1 MGNDAA
7 LACMSEN
14 LRVMFDYFK
23 QLFSQVTN
31 PPIDPLSE
39 VIIMSLR
46 CAIGP
51 QGNLL
56 EHSAEQC
63 KRLTIDNPVIR
74 MDDLERIKTMSS
86 IPGLESWKTVVLY
99 MT

>member
-1 MGNDAA
+1 
-7 LACMSEN
+7 
-14 LRVMFDYFK
+14 
-23 QLFSQVTN
+23 
-31 PPIDPLSE
+31 
-39 VIIMSLR
+39 MSLK

-56 EHSAEQC
+56 KHSAEQC

-86 IPGLESWKTVVLY
+86 IPGLESWKTVVLD
-99 MT
+99 TTFGKSEGPAGLKAVFILRA